1 MDINKATA
9 IIETVEDTNNIST
22 DPVENTTTN
31 NASDIPDNSNNKTA
45 NSEPTNN
52 NTAANNNTLTG
63 REKSNITGTKNLIS
77 LADRTREEQ
86 QKIARAGGI
95 KSGETRRRRK
105 TARELLDKMLQ
116 SNLSEDQIE
125 EILGTAASML
135 SGDNTVYNVMLAK
148 MAQQAMSGD
157 TKAFIALRDTA
168 GDKPIEQSVT
178 LTDSMSDEDR
188 KQIDKMRKQLMDI
201 SKIV

>member
-22 DPVENTTTN
+22 DPVENTAN
-31 NASDIPDNSNNKTA
+31 NSTGDIPDNSNNKTA

-52 NTAANNNTLTG
+52 NNTTLTG

-86 QKIARAGGI
+86 RKIARAGGI

-168 GDKPIEQSVT
+168 GDKPIDQSVT